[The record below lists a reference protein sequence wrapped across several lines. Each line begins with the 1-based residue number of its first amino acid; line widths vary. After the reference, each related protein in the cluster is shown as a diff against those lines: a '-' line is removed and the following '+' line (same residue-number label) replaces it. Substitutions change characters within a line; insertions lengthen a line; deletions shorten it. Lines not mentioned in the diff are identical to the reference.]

1 MRDAAIE
8 GLGWPLPYTPNA
20 LQSLSAQCP
29 PKTEVAMTS
38 EAERRAAGKEEKLE
52 REMIGEFSQDSI
64 FRELVDNRKSS
75 ASSRPIYQYG
85 RKKKRR
91 RGLE

>member
-1 MRDAAIE
+1 MKRNRIHGADWLETARNERGAVRK
-8 GLGWPLPYTPNA
+8 
-20 LQSLSAQCP
+20 SDDLSELDDDDQ
-29 PKTEVAMTS
+29 K
-38 EAERRAAGKEEKLE
+38 KEEKIE
-52 REMIGEFSQDSI
+52 KEMIGEFSQDSI

-75 ASSRPIYQYG
+75 SSSRPIYQYG

>member
-1 MRDAAIE
+1 MKRNRIHGADWLETARNERGGARKKDD
-8 GLGWPLPYTPNA
+8 
-20 LQSLSAQCP
+20 LSEMEDNDDDL
-29 PKTEVAMTS
+29 KKKE
-38 EAERRAAGKEEKLE
+38 EEKLE

-75 ASSRPIYQYG
+75 SSSRPIYQYG